1 MDSRKIEELSGFAT
15 FLEFLKN
22 PEPVAKQIKELN
34 AAVKDWKESNEKA
47 RGIKNIDDWRAGLLK
62 TLTEQQAAHDAR
74 VAEFEKR
81 MADEKAA
88 LDKSIEAHA
97 KAKTK
102 LADSQKLA
110 DAKLVEV
117 DGMLKQKDD
126 LAKAER
132 RLDEKETRLQAM
144 EKDLKDKMDKL
155 SKLMSGA

>member
-62 TLTEQQAAHDAR
+62 TLTEQQDAHDAR

-81 MADEKAA
+81 MADEKVA
-88 LDKSIEAHA
+88 LDKSLEAHA
-97 KAKTK
+97 KAKAK
-102 LADSQKLA
+102 LSESQKLA
-110 DAKLVEV
+110 DAKLAEV
-117 DGMLKQKDD
+117 DDMLKQKED
-126 LAKAER
+126 LAKVER